1 MTNQSATTYNETA
14 ISILCTA
21 TMKAYIA
28 ISRERNLPVDAD
40 KATTYMRTTL
50 KANMPAIMAEWK
62 EACDAHMSE
71 GWLQELVKTQA
82 ITMALEALKL

>member
-1 MTNQSATTYNETA
+1 MTTQPATTRPETA
-14 ISILCTA
+14 ISLLATA

-40 KATTYMRTTL
+40 KACANMRT
-50 KANMPAIMAEWK
+50 AIKSNLDTILTEWK
-62 EACDAHMSE
+62 EATEARMSE

-82 ITMALEALKL
+82 VTMALEALKL